1 MDECVFLQLL
11 QDHFLPKANELYG
24 NDFFLHQDND
34 PKHCSGLVANYM
46 QYNHIRWVKTF

>member
-1 MDECVFLQLL
+1 MDNFPNV
-11 QDHFLPKANELYG
+11 HFQ
-24 NDFFLHQDND
+24 DFFLHQDND